1 MTRGKTKRQLLEEL
15 EALKKTESLHR
26 LLVENIGDVFW
37 IRDLNLQF
45 TYLSPSVTALTGYT
59 PEEAMALPMVKAYSP
74 ESIQNALAAL
84 QEELALEES
93 GNPDGQRT
101 RKLEMEGLAKD
112 GSSVWTESVITF
124 MRDAAGKPIGILG
137 ISRDITERKQ
147 HEQTIR
153 QLAFFDY
160 LTGLPNRRLLADRFL
175 LAKGQSRRAGKGLG
189 LLLLDLDRFKEV
201 NDRFGHHWGD
211 QLLKAVGGRLTEI
224 LRNVDTVARLG
235 GDEFTVLLPET
246 AQADDAVKVAEKI
259 LDTFQTPFRIEGQEL
274 AMTTSIGLAGCPRDG
289 SELDGLLKKADI
301 ALYQAKD
308 LGRNRYQIYGRR
320 KYGPELEVKLHR
332 LGA

>member
-1 MTRGKTKRQLLEEL
+1 
-15 EALKKTESLHR
+15 
-26 LLVENIGDVFW
+26 
-37 IRDLNLQF
+37 
-45 TYLSPSVTALTGYT
+45 
-59 PEEAMALPMVKAYSP
+59 
-74 ESIQNALAAL
+74 
-84 QEELALEES
+84 
-93 GNPDGQRT
+93 
-101 RKLEMEGLAKD
+101 
-112 GSSVWTESVITF
+112 VITF

-137 ISRDITERKQ
+137 ISRDVTERKQ

-189 LLLLDLDRFKEV
+189 LLLLDLDQFKEV

-211 QLLKAVGGRLTEI
+211 QLLKSVGERLTDI

-246 AQADDAVKVAEKI
+246 AQADDALKVAEKI
-259 LDTFQTPFRIEGQEL
+259 LAAFQDPFRIEGHEL
-274 AMTTSIGLAGCPRDG
+274 AMTTSIGLAVCPRDA
-289 SELDGLLKKADI
+289 SDLDGLLKKADI
-301 ALYQAKD
+301 ALYEAKD
-308 LGRNRYQIYGRR
+308 LGRNRYQVYGKR
-320 KYGPELEVKLHR
+320 KSGPEPEVKLHR